1 MASNFSKKL
10 STKSLFIGLICA
22 LFLIPVFF
30 ISRMVADRQN
40 RNAEAVKEVADKWG
54 QKQYIGGPY
63 ISQGVESENGLSIR
77 QAHFLPSQLSII
89 AKVKTENRKRGI
101 YMVPLYKTEVLIKGR
116 FDSSLLAKLNID
128 SRNLREKA
136 NLNLHIS
143 DLKGLSSQVSLKIDN
158 KVYEFSSGL
167 SNRYLFDEG
176 IHCSEFFGMLEGKP
190 FEISFTLNG
199 SQTLGFV
206 PLGKNND
213 FKMSG
218 DWGNPSFSGGFLPQ
232 SRMVKAD
239 SFHAQ
244 WNILDLNRPFAQQGW
259 DNFVNFK
266 QAETTDYRGVVEVV
280 EPNYCNVKFFD
291 PVTGYVM
298 ALRANN
304 YAFFLLLIVFVALF
318 LAEYL
323 TGENIHIVQY
333 VVIGAAITLFY
344 LILLSFSEHLGF
356 NKAYLVG
363 SAMVILPLYI
373 YIRAII
379 NSKVSLLISIMS
391 TFLFGMFFVML
402 ISQDYSLVIGTLVA
416 FGVLLGVMFVTKNF
430 GKIKPVTEIVNEEST
445 RID

>member
-54 QKQYIGGPY
+54 EKQYIGGPY
-63 ISQGVESENGLSIR
+63 ISQGVLVENGLSVR
-77 QAHFLPSQLSII
+77 QAHFLPAQLSIT

-101 YMVPLYKTEVLIKGR
+101 YNVPLYKTEVLITGR
-116 FDSSLLAKLNID
+116 FDSSLFSKLNIEPNKLQD
-128 SRNLREKA
+128 KA

-143 DLKGLSSQVSLKIDN
+143 DLKGLSSPVSLKIGN

-167 SNRYLFDEG
+167 SNRNLFDNG
-176 IHCSEFFGMLEGKP
+176 IHCSEYFSNLEAQS
-190 FEISFTLNG
+190 FEIAFTLNG

-213 FKMSG
+213 FKMTG

-232 SRMVKAD
+232 SRNIKKD
-239 SFHAQ
+239 SFTAQ
-244 WNILDLNRPFAQQGW
+244 WNILDLNRPFAQQGF
-259 DNFVNFK
+259 DDFINFK
-266 QAETTDYRGVVEVV
+266 QEAVSDYRGIIELP
-280 EPNYCNVKFFD
+280 EPAYCNVKFFD
-291 PVTGYVM
+291 PVTGYVK

-323 TGENIHIVQY
+323 TGENIHILQY
-333 VVIGAAITLFY
+333 VVIGAAITIFY

-363 SAMVILPLYI
+363 TCMVIVPLYI
-373 YIRAII
+373 YIKAIL
-379 NSKVSLLISIMS
+379 NSKISLLISIMS

-402 ISQDYSLVIGTLVA
+402 ISQDYSLLIGTLVA
-416 FGVLLGVMFVTKNF
+416 FGVLLGVMFVTRNF
-430 GKIKPVTEIVNEEST
+430 GKNQPKLENNHTEST
-445 RID
+445 GIN